1 MQITFECSLI
11 KAPKKQFKWHAP
23 VNGPTT
29 LEDMLKTIR
38 SMGLKPSDVAV
49 SNMDYTYEHGINK
62 YSL

>member
-1 MQITFECSLI
+1 MQITFECTLTA
-11 KAPKKQFKWHAP
+11 APKKKFVWHEG
-23 VNGPTT
+23 NGRTT

-49 SNMDYTYEHGINK
+49 SGMEYTYENGRMS